1 MKEIVQHPIYGEII
15 YNENFWTGKK
25 KIAVNGVDAQPISK
39 KEYMVN
45 EKRALLTGNFLTGST
60 LHIEGEAIQLSPK
73 MKWYEIIL
81 AIIPFLFLMIWGN
94 SASLCSI
101 FPVVG
106 GAIGGALGGV
116 GAVISL
122 FLMKTQ
128 KNPIVKT
135 VVGIIVAVATILIAF
150 VLALAILSFA

>member
-1 MKEIVQHPIYGEII
+1 MKEIVQHSIYGEIV
-15 YNENFWTGKK
+15 YNESFWTGKK
-25 KIAVNGVDAQPISK
+25 ALTINGVDAKPISK

-45 EKRALLTGNFLTGST
+45 EKRAILKGSFLTGST
-60 LHIEGEAIQLSPK
+60 LLIEGETIQLSPK
-73 MKWYEIIL
+73 AKWNEIIL
-81 AIIPFLFLMIWGN
+81 AIIPFLFLLTWGN
-94 SASLCSI
+94 SPSLCSI

>member
-1 MKEIVQHPIYGEII
+1 MKEIVQHSIYGEIV
-15 YNENFWTGKK
+15 YNESFWTGKK
-25 KIAVNGVDAQPISK
+25 ALTINGVDAKPISK

-45 EKRALLTGNFLTGST
+45 EKRAILKGSFLTGSM
-60 LHIEGEAIQLSPK
+60 LLIEGETIQLSPK
-73 MKWYEIIL
+73 AKWYEIIL
-81 AIIPFLFLMIWGN
+81 AIIPFLFLLTWGN
-94 SASLCSI
+94 SASLCSV

>member
-1 MKEIVQHPIYGEII
+1 MKEIVQHSIYGEIV
-15 YNENFWTGKK
+15 YNESFWTGKK
-25 KIAVNGVDAQPISK
+25 ALTINGVDAKPISK

-45 EKRALLTGNFLTGST
+45 EKRAILKGSFLKGST
-60 LHIEGEAIQLSPK
+60 LLIEGETIQLSPK
-73 MKWYEIIL
+73 AKWYEIIL
-81 AIIPFLFLMIWGN
+81 AIIPFLFLLTWGN

>member
-25 KIAVNGVDAQPISK
+25 KIVVNGVDAQPISK

-60 LHIEGEAIQLSPK
+60 LHIEGEAIQLSSK

-81 AIIPFLFLMIWGN
+81 AIIHPPTV
-94 SASLCSI
+94 ASFI
-101 FPVVG
+101 Q
-106 GAIGGALGGV
+106 
-116 GAVISL
+116 
-122 FLMKTQ
+122 KTYQ
-128 KNPIVKT
+128 LRSSPM
-135 VVGIIVAVATILIAF
+135 A
-150 VLALAILSFA
+150 

>member
-60 LHIEGEAIQLSPK
+60 LHIAGEAIQLSPK
-73 MKWYEIIL
+73 IKWYEIIL
-81 AIIPFLFLMIWGN
+81 AI
-94 SASLCSI
+94 

-106 GAIGGALGGV
+106 GALGGALGGV
-116 GAVISL
+116 GAIVSMY
-122 FLMKTQ
+122 FMKN
-128 KNPIVKT
+128 KKPLVKALI
-135 VVGIIVAVATILIAF
+135 GIIVAASTILIAF
-150 VLALAILSFA
+150 ILALALLSII

>member
-1 MKEIVQHPIYGEII
+1 MKETVQHSIYGEIV
-15 YNENFWTGKK
+15 YNESFWTGKK
-25 KIAVNGVDAQPISK
+25 ALTINGVDAKPISK

-45 EKRALLTGNFLTGST
+45 EKRAILKGSFLTGST
-60 LHIEGEAIQLSPK
+60 LLIEGETIQLSPK
-73 MKWYEIIL
+73 AKWYEIIL
-81 AIIPFLFLMIWGN
+81 AIIPFFFLLTWGN